1 MKLHDC
7 YGDNLLRM
15 ETPSPEKA
23 KKALEIAYERTTRG
37 KALLEKDFFEESL
50 ICCYTAM
57 FQAARALLFREG
69 IIEKSHACVIAYL
82 EEVVAARGDLEI
94 KYVTWLD
101 TYRKE
106 RHMGLYGFEP
116 LGTNED
122 DAKLAH
128 ERACQF
134 IDVIRKIINKK
145 K

>member
-1 MKLHDC
+1 MKLPDC
-7 YGDNLLRM
+7 YGAGLLRM
-15 ETPSPEKA
+15 ETPSLEKA
-23 KKALEIAYERTTRG
+23 RKALEIAEERTSRG
-37 KALLEKDFFEESL
+37 KALLDKGFYEESL

-57 FQAARALLFREG
+57 FQAARAILFKEG
-69 IIEKSHACVIAYL
+69 IIEKSPACVIAYL
-82 EEVVAARGDLEI
+82 EEVVVARGDLEI

-116 LGTNED
+116 LGTSED

-128 ERACQF
+128 ERAGLF
-134 IDVIRKIINKK
+134 VKEIKKLVNKK

>member
-7 YGDNLLRM
+7 YGENLLRM
-15 ETPSPEKA
+15 ETPFPEKA
-23 KKALEIAYERTTRG
+23 KKALEIAEERTSRG
-37 KALLEKDFFEESL
+37 KALCEKGFYEESL

-69 IIEKSHACVIAYL
+69 IIEKSHVCVIAYL
-82 EEVVAARGDLEI
+82 EEVVVARGDLEI

-122 DAKLAH
+122 DAKLAL
-128 ERACQF
+128 ERASTF
-134 IDVIRKIINKK
+134 VKEIGKIVNKK

>member
-69 IIEKSHACVIAYL
+69 IIEKSHACVNHSGINSRAWALRFGQVPDLYP
-82 EEVVAARGDLEI
+82 VPHHGPRRG
-94 KYVTWLD
+94 
-101 TYRKE
+101 R
-106 RHMGLYGFEP
+106 
-116 LGTNED
+116 
-122 DAKLAH
+122 
-128 ERACQF
+128 
-134 IDVIRKIINKK
+134 
-145 K
+145 